1 MRRSIQIALL
11 IATVLVGGL
20 VFGTTISRADVP
32 NPTTKEPTAVM
43 GLMATGGALVVAL
56 VGSQNALRMRQTSRH
71 WELDRLQDEFIQNV
85 AHELRTPLT
94 MVRGYVE
101 MLAEERLDE
110 ETRRHA
116 AAVAQ
121 AKTKVLVELVEA
133 ITTLHEV
140 KSDQLNLQPVD
151 LAALAR
157 TTAQMVQQ
165 QAHRAGVRV
174 LLHIPSDLP
183 RVTADSS
190 RLIEALKQLLD
201 NAIKFSPNGGTV
213 TLRLSVERNSVRV
226 EIVDQGIGIPAGEM
240 ERIFDRFYQV
250 DGSTTRRFGGTGVGL
265 AIVRAIVEA
274 HNGHV
279 WATSAGSDQG
289 STFAFTLPALAT
301 RSLLIPYPVLARG
314 RQAYEARCGYR
325 S

>member
-1 MRRSIQIALL
+1 MWRSTQIALL

-43 GLMATGGALVVAL
+43 GLMAMGGALVVAL

-94 MVRGYVE
+94 LVRGYVE

-110 ETRRHA
+110 ETRRRA
-116 AAVAQ
+116 AAVAR
-121 AKTKVLVELVEA
+121 AKTEALVELVEA

-140 KSDQLNLQPVD
+140 KLDDLDSQPVD

-157 TTAQMVQQ
+157 TAAKMVQQ
-165 QAHRAGVRV
+165 KAHRAGVRM

-183 RVTADSS
+183 RITGDS
-190 RLIEALKQLLD
+190 RHLIEALRQLLD
-201 NAIKFSPNGGTV
+201 NAIKFSPDGGTV
-213 TLRLSVERNSVRV
+213 TLRLSAGGDNVRV
-226 EIVDQGIGIPAGEM
+226 QIADQGIGIPAGKLK
-240 ERIFDRFYQV
+240 RIFDRFCQV
-250 DGSTTRRFGGTGVGL
+250 DGSTTRRFGGLGLGL
-265 AIVRAIVEA
+265 AIAKAIIEA
-274 HNGHV
+274 HDGRV
-279 WATSAGSDQG
+279 WASSAGAGRG
-289 STFAFTLPALAT
+289 STFVFTVPMRATSPLPVPH
-301 RSLLIPYPVLARG
+301 SVLARG
-314 RQAYEARCGYR
+314 KHAYEARCR
-325 S
+325 